1 MQRRDLIKLTFATAA
16 ATTAGTLLPAI
27 SSASPTVAANL
38 LAGSVFYTKDAQ
50 GRWEGKAAS
59 HAPEIKIEKN
69 AEAISVTVATGHEMK
84 GFEHYIIKHILLDKD
99 YAFIGEKM
107 FDPSKDVQAIS
118 KFSLDKD
125 YSGPIYA
132 LSVCNKH
139 DTWLRAGA
147 V

>member
-1 MQRRDLIKLTFATAA
+1 MQRRDLIKLTLATA
-16 ATTAGTLLPAI
+16 TTGALLPAI
-27 SSASPTVAANL
+27 SSASPAADTVNP

-69 AEAISVTVATGHEMK
+69 AGAISVTVATGHEMK